1 MELILVFVNIS
12 QRHSEFENCEL
23 VAALFS
29 QASQVECK
37 FGTIWVY
44 QRDGIQQVWR
54 KRKKKKEFFF
64 LVCVH
69 CYESLSWKPK
79 IRVFSRFEGTTN
91 SQSVNPSV
99 SSDLGLDLLRV
110 TKITKREH
118 SQLTRIGNMG
128 TAQPERTFLL
138 LRIINQGNDL
148 F

>member
-1 MELILVFVNIS
+1 MAS
-12 QRHSEFENCEL
+12 SKSEESE
-23 VAALFS
+23 
-29 QASQVECK
+29 
-37 FGTIWVY
+37 
-44 QRDGIQQVWR
+44 
-54 KRKKKKEFFF
+54 KKKEFFF
-64 LVCVH
+64 LFCVH

-79 IRVFSRFEGTTN
+79 IRVLSRFEGTTN